1 MFFFSCAHIYIKLL
15 KLWWRIWLLLRTVF
29 FLDLK
34 FCIFSFKIVQIKGNV
49 SVYKKKLLKRKKTF
63 LVKTILIINSLY
75 ERSDVKVCMY
85 NDYRLLVYIHT
96 FNLRQQ
102 INLQTFIL
110 SNEYHHRILKKF
122 KLVSFEF
129 KFLF

>member
-1 MFFFSCAHIYIKLL
+1 MKHC
-15 KLWWRIWLLLRTVF
+15 
-29 FLDLK
+29 
-34 FCIFSFKIVQIKGNV
+34 
-49 SVYKKKLLKRKKTF
+49 
-63 LVKTILIINSLY
+63 SLCK
-75 ERSDVKVCMY
+75 RSDIKVCMY

-110 SNEYHHRILKKF
+110 SNEYHHRNLKKF
-122 KLVSFEF
+122 KLVSFGF